1 MLKLPPPGPDNLD
14 FLYNLGLHNVD
25 LGLLG
30 RGEVIVTKKVAGH
43 GLSLVGSLV
52 RR

>member
-30 RGEVIVTKKVAGH
+30 RDIELLNLTAYKADPMD
-43 GLSLVGSLV
+43 S
-52 RR
+52 